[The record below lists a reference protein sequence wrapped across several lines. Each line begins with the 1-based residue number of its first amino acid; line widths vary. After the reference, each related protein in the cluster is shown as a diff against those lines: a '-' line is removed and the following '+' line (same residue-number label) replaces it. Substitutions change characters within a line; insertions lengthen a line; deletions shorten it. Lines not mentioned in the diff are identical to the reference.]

1 MSSQISSFLSLGP
14 EPLDDEFTLEDFQIR
29 IRKHP
34 EEIKNLL
41 INQGFLAGVGNAYS
55 DEILFAAG
63 IFPFRKRPGLRPK
76 KVERLY
82 HSMKTVLSEAIQAI
96 NDRIGEQNRT
106 EGFPPGA
113 SKGEP
118 ALSGLR
124 PHDLRD

>member
-41 INQGFLAGVGNAYS
+41 INQGFLAGVGNAYA
-55 DEILFAAG
+55 DEILSAAG
-63 IFPFRKRPGLRPK
+63 IFPFRKRPSLRPK
-76 KVERLY
+76 EVERLY
-82 HSMKTVLSEAIQAI
+82 HSMKTVLSEAIQTI

-106 EGFPPGA
+106 
-113 SKGEP
+113 
-118 ALSGLR
+118 
-124 PHDLRD
+124 